1 MVAGVIPAPFVIT
14 DNDKRGLIVVSVSIS
29 LAFVWVCLLVRTWLR
44 CQTRE
49 WRSDDFLLA
58 AATVCLSLHTR
69 PPPTNITLT
78 APQLLDTA
86 QSVVIL
92 HMVGMGLGAPKDDI
106 PLLRLQQLGKVR
118 RLLAL
123 RFRLLPQGLQ
133 PWSTPLHSTLLYPTP
148 AHDLHD

>member
-1 MVAGVIPAPFVIT
+1 M
-14 DNDKRGLIVVSVSIS
+14 
-29 LAFVWVCLLVRTWLR
+29 
-44 CQTRE
+44 
-49 WRSDDFLLA
+49 
-58 AATVCLSLHTR
+58 
-69 PPPTNITLT
+69 TLT

-118 RLLAL
+118 RLVAL
-123 RFRLLPQGLQ
+123 RFRLLPQGYTT
-133 PWSTPLHSTLLYPTP
+133 PHHSTPLHSTPLYPTP